1 MSPVSGTGAA
11 PVRRAAVGHRIAG
24 AAALIAALTVVSR
37 AAGFGRTMVFA
48 WAIGDNDLGDIYL
61 AANQIPNIVFEI
73 VAGGALASLVVPL
86 LAGPIAGGDRAAVA
100 RTVSGLLTWTLSL
113 LIPLAVLTAAGADLI
128 IGWLDAN
135 PSAVQAEVGAGMLRI
150 FAPQLPLYGVGIVL
164 VGVLQA
170 HRRFAWPVLAPL
182 LSSVTVAGAYLL
194 FAVDGGRGRDAA
206 TVSRSGEL
214 ILAVGTTVGVAVLAL
229 CLVVPVRT
237 LRLPLRI
244 RYRFDGDVRRRV
256 RGLAVAG
263 AVTVAAQQ
271 LALLVVLKRGMDGP
285 DGTWVRFVLAQA
297 VFLLPWAVLAVPVAT
312 AAYPGLAEAAATG
325 RQDRYRGSLAAA
337 ARAVLLLTGLGA
349 AALIALARPGAGLL
363 AAVMPGA
370 SIGTVDPLAA
380 GITCL
385 APGLLGYGLF
395 ALLSRA
401 LYARGDTAA
410 AAAATAVGWA
420 VTATAAVLLSWAL
433 PDADRVAALTGAMSV
448 GMTMLGAGLL
458 VMVARRAG
466 RAALA
471 GVGRALAASVAAA
484 AAAAA
489 TGYAVAAAMLPA
501 GDHPPGTAVL
511 IGSGMLS
518 GVVVGAVFAA
528 VAWALDR
535 RDARPMAA
543 AVARRL
549 RRGGA
554 RLAQCR
560 AATRRRRAARRDGAD
575 AGTEEAR
582 G

>member
-1 MSPVSGTGAA
+1 LNPVSAADAA
-11 PVRRAAVGHRIAG
+11 PERPAVGHRVAG

-48 WAIGDNDLGDIYL
+48 WAVGDNDLGDIYL

-86 LAGPIAGGDRAAVA
+86 LAGPIARGDRAAVA
-100 RTVSGLLTWTLSL
+100 RTVSALLTWTLSL
-113 LIPLAVLTAAGADLI
+113 LVPLAVLTAAGADLI
-128 IGWLDAN
+128 IGWLDADA
-135 PSAVQAEVGAGMLRI
+135 SAAQAQVGAGMLRI

-194 FAVDGGRGRDAA
+194 FVADGGRGRGAA

-214 ILAVGTTVGVAVLAL
+214 ILAVGTTLGVAVLAL
-229 CLVVPVRT
+229 CLVLPVRT
-237 LRLPLRI
+237 LRLRLRP

-256 RGLAVAG
+256 GGLAVAG

-271 LALLVVLKRGMDGP
+271 LAMLVVLSRGMAGP
-285 DGTWVRFVLAQA
+285 DGTWVQFILAQT

-312 AAYPGLAEAAATG
+312 ATYPGLAEAAATG
-325 RQDRYRGSLAAA
+325 REDRYRGSLAAA
-337 ARAVLLLTGLGA
+337 TRAVLLLTGLGA
-349 AALIALARPGAGLL
+349 AALVALARPGAGLL

-370 SIGTVDPLAA
+370 SAGALDPLAA

-420 VTATAAVLLSWAL
+420 VAAATAVALSRAL
-433 PDADRVAALTGAMSV
+433 PAADRVAALTGAMSV
-448 GMTMLGAGLL
+448 GMTVLGAGLL
-458 VMVARRAG
+458 VMVGRRAG
-466 RAALA
+466 RSALA
-471 GVGRALAASVAAA
+471 GVGRAVAASVTAATLAAA
-484 AAAAA
+484 G
-489 TGYAVAAAMLPA
+489 GYAVAAAMLPT
-501 GDHPPGTAVL
+501 GDHPPGVVVL
-511 IGSGMLS
+511 VGSGMLT
-518 GVVVGAVFAA
+518 GVVVGAVFGA
-528 VAWALDR
+528 VVWALDR
-535 RDARPMAA
+535 GDARPLVAA
-543 AVARRL
+543 AVRRL
-549 RRGGA
+549 RRAGT
-554 RLAQCR
+554 Q
-560 AATRRRRAARRDGAD
+560 AD